1 MGIGVGRPFG
11 MVRKPVIPRF
21 KPQRRRLFLKEWRKF
36 RGMTQEALA
45 EAAGMSIGNVNHL
58 ERANQNYT
66 QEALESLAEA
76 LRCEP
81 AHLIMVDPS
90 RDDAMW
96 SIWERAKEGERKMI
110 VDIAKTITKTGT
122 GG

>member
-1 MGIGVGRPFG
+1 
-11 MVRKPVIPRF
+11 
-21 KPQRRRLFLKEWRKF
+21 
-36 RGMTQEALA
+36 
-45 EAAGMSIGNVNHL
+45 MSIGNVNHL